1 VAEKIVASV
10 AWPFALRGHDLRV
23 TASIGIATYPHD
35 GPDEETLTKNA
46 DIAMYGAKEQ
56 GKNGYRFYS
65 ESLSSESLERL
76 ALGVSLRRA
85 LEREEFEASGLIIP
99 IGKWVLKQACLQ
111 NLVWQQQVS
120 RRLACR

>member
-56 GKNGYRFYS
+56 GKNGY
-65 ESLSSESLERL
+65 
-76 ALGVSLRRA
+76 
-85 LEREEFEASGLIIP
+85 